1 MINLLEI
8 PFVRRYLDRK
18 LLCSVKTGEPRVAL
32 TFDDGPNPNNTPKL
46 LDLLGKRKIRA
57 TFFLVGKRARRF
69 PELARR
75 IAEEGHEIG
84 NHGMNHVPVILLPP
98 GMVASEARRAGN
110 LLEEVTGKRPRFFR
124 PPMGWFHTPGL
135 KRLRELGY
143 QPVIGNIHPRDF
155 TSPGTDVIVDFVMK
169 RISPGSIVILHD
181 GGWRDGVDRSQTI
194 AATDLLIDHLGER
207 QYRFQ
212 TLSELV
218 GETA

>member
-1 MINLLEI
+1 VNLLEVSFI
-8 PFVRRYLDRK
+8 HRYLDRT

-32 TFDDGPNPNNTPKL
+32 TFDDGPNPNHTPKL
-46 LDLLGKRKIRA
+46 LDLLRKRMVRA
-57 TFFLVGKRARRF
+57 TFFLVGKRVRRH

-98 GMVASEARRAGN
+98 ALVESEARRAGE

-124 PPMGWFHTPGL
+124 PPMGWFHAPGL

-155 TSPGTDVIVDFVMK
+155 TGPGIDVIVDFVME
-169 RISPGSIVILHD
+169 RLVPGSIVILHD

-194 AATDLLIDHLGER
+194 AATERLIDHLEER
-207 QYRFQ
+207 KYRLQ